1 MADVPKIKVSAKPPI
16 RTDAL
21 VMLVDNG
28 RAETDGIDWGYLERV
43 GFEAKVGSHVM
54 VPGGAD
60 LVRILVGMGDRAEV
74 TPDTF
79 RRAGAVAAKA
89 GAKFKRINVD
99 FPDASSELLDPRA
112 MGQALAEGLVSGA
125 YSYDEY
131 KTSEVKLRDI
141 VIVSKLG
148 RELSSGVQR
157 GRVVGEAV
165 AFARDLVNE
174 PGGSATPAA
183 LAKTVAERAMAAG
196 LGVKLMDEKAIAKAG
211 MGGLIAVNKG
221 STQPPRF
228 IQLTY
233 QPSGTSK
240 SADGAGAHLALVGKG
255 ITFDSGG
262 LSLKTGD
269 GMMTMKMDKGGGASV
284 LAAMCALPAL
294 KVRQRVTAFVPL
306 TDNMPGPD
314 AQRPGDVFRAHN
326 GKTVEVLNTDAEGR
340 LVLADA
346 LSVAADAKPDA
357 IIDLATLTGAVMVAL
372 GKRIAGLMGNND
384 DFTGQV
390 SDAAKWAGESVWT
403 LPLPDEYRSALDSPV
418 ADLKNIGGDRY
429 GGALTAGLFLS
440 EFVPEGLPWAH
451 LDIAGTAWSDEDTAE
466 TCKGATG
473 FGVRTLL
480 RLVERFVAPGA

>member
-1 MADVPKIKVSAKPPI
+1 MAEIPKIKVSAKPPI

-21 VMLVDNG
+21 VMMLDTD
-28 RAETDGIDWGYLERV
+28 RAEAEGVDWGYLKRV

-54 VPGGAD
+54 VPGDGD
-60 LVRILVGMGDRAEV
+60 LVRILVGLGDRADI
-74 TPDTF
+74 TADTF
-79 RRAGAVAAKA
+79 RKAGTAAARA
-89 GAKFKRINVD
+89 GAKFKKINID
-99 FPDASSELLDPRA
+99 FPDTVSELLDPRA
-112 MGQALAEGLVSGA
+112 VGQALAEGLVGGA
-125 YSYDEY
+125 YSYDRF
-131 KTSEVKLRDI
+131 KDSEVKLASI
-141 VIVSKLG
+141 AVVSKLG

-157 GRVVGEAV
+157 GLVVGEAV
-165 AFARDLVNE
+165 AFARDLVND
-174 PGGSATPAA
+174 PGGTATPAA

-233 QPSGTSK
+233 KPSGASK
-240 SADGAGAHLALVGKG
+240 SDDGSGAHLALVGKG

-262 LSLKTGD
+262 LSLKTGE
-269 GMMTMKMDKGGGASV
+269 GMMTMKMDKGGGAAV

-294 KVRQRVTAFVPL
+294 KVRQQVSAYVPL

-314 AQRPGDVFRAHN
+314 ATRPGDVFTAHN

-346 LSVAADAKPDA
+346 LSVASEAEPDA

-372 GKRIAGLMGNND
+372 GKGIAGLMGNND
-384 DFTGQV
+384 DFTAQIT
-390 SDAAKWAGESVWT
+390 DAAKWAGESVWA
-403 LPLPDEYRSALDSPV
+403 LPLPEEYRSALDSPV
-418 ADLKNIGGDRY
+418 ADLKNIGDRY

-440 EFVPEGLPWAH
+440 EFVPDDMPWAH
-451 LDIAGTAWSDEDTAE
+451 MDIAGTAWTDSDTDESG
-466 TCKGATG
+466 KGGTG

-480 RLVERFVAPGA
+480 RLVERFSVPAVE

>member
-1 MADVPKIKVSAKPPI
+1 MADVPQIKVSAKPPI

-28 RAETDGIDWGYLERV
+28 RTETDGIDWGYLERV

-54 VPGGAD
+54 VPGDGD

-240 SADGAGAHLALVGKG
+240 SADGSGAHLALVGKG

-269 GMMTMKMDKGGGASV
+269 GMMTMKMDKGRWGLGARRHVRPSRAEGPPAGDGLRAADRQHARPGRSAPWRRVSSTQRQDGRGAQHRRRGSPGAGRRPVGGRRRQAGRHHRPGHADRRRHGGAGQ
-284 LAAMCALPAL
+284 ANRRADGQ
-294 KVRQRVTAFVPL
+294 QRRL
-306 TDNMPGPD
+306 H
-314 AQRPGDVFRAHN
+314 RPGLRCRQV
-326 GKTVEVLNTDAEGR
+326 GR
-340 LVLADA
+340 
-346 LSVAADAKPDA
+346 
-357 IIDLATLTGAVMVAL
+357 
-372 GKRIAGLMGNND
+372 
-384 DFTGQV
+384 
-390 SDAAKWAGESVWT
+390 
-403 LPLPDEYRSALDSPV
+403 
-418 ADLKNIGGDRY
+418 
-429 GGALTAGLFLS
+429 
-440 EFVPEGLPWAH
+440 
-451 LDIAGTAWSDEDTAE
+451 
-466 TCKGATG
+466 
-473 FGVRTLL
+473 
-480 RLVERFVAPGA
+480 